1 VIGRLVGGALIS
13 TVVSLAGWKLNA
25 LSGRGAIAATGV
37 GSGIAA
43 GSSWRGL
50 TLLAIFFVTSSALS
64 RQRRRDAIAA
74 KGSRRDERQVLAN
87 GAVAAVAALATRGS
101 APPAALA
108 LVGGPLA
115 AAASDTWATEIG
127 SSSGPAPR
135 LAWSGRAVPSG
146 TSGGVTLR
154 GSLASLAGAAMIGG
168 ATGLLTAV
176 GGDWRRGMRAAAGT
190 TVAGLAGSLTDSLL
204 GELVQERRRC
214 PECDAVTESLVHRCG
229 AETVHAGG
237 LRGFDN
243 DAVNLV
249 CTTVGWLAAIP
260 FAREW
265 D

>member
-1 VIGRLVGGALIS
+1 
-13 TVVSLAGWKLNA
+13 VVSLAGWRVNA
-25 LSGRGAIAATGV
+25 LSGRGAVAATGV

-50 TLLAIFFVTSSALS
+50 TLLAIFFVSSSALS
-64 RQRRRDAIAA
+64 RRRRRDDVAA

-87 GAVAAVAALATRGS
+87 GAVAALAALATSRRTS
-101 APPAALA
+101 PAMLA

-127 SSSGPAPR
+127 SSSGRVPR
-135 LAWSGRAVPSG
+135 LAWSGRAVPGG

-154 GSLASLAGAAMIGG
+154 GSLASLAGAVTIGG
-168 ATGLLTAV
+168 AVGLLVAV
-176 GGDWRRGMRAAAGT
+176 DGDGRSALRCAVGT
-190 TVAGLAGSLTDSLL
+190 TVAGLAGSLVDSLL

-229 AETVHAGG
+229 AETVYAGG
-237 LRGFDN
+237 VRGLDN
-243 DAVNLV
+243 DAVNLA
-249 CTTVGWLAAIP
+249 CTMVGWLAVIP
-260 FAREW
+260 FAGEW